1 MNYFKK
7 LGVIAAMAILLVS
20 CFNKREP
27 NYQFMPN
34 MYESVGYETYQK
46 SDAFP
51 GGYEAMLPPANTV
64 KRGYI
69 PYSIPNTPEGRAEA
83 FANLTSPL
91 DSLEVEVNLKVGK
104 ELYDIYC
111 AVCHGEK
118 GDGQG
123 TLVKREKFLGV
134 PSYDTREITAGST
147 YHVIYYGLNS
157 MGSYANQLSDKERWQ
172 VSEHVMKLRENL
184 VK

>member
-7 LGVIAAMAILLVS
+7 LGVIAATALLLVS

-46 SDAFP
+46 SAAFP
-51 GGYEAMLPPANTV
+51 GGFEAMLPPANTI
-64 KRGYI
+64 KRGFV
-69 PYSIPNTPEGRAEA
+69 PYTIPNTIEGKAEA
-83 FANLTSPL
+83 MLMRSPL
-91 DSLEVEVNLKVGK
+91 DSLNMEADLKVGK
-104 ELYDIYC
+104 ELYEIYC
-111 AVCHGEK
+111 GVCHGSK

-123 TLVKREKFLGV
+123 ILAQREKFVGV
-134 PSYDTREITAGST
+134 PAYDAREINIGST

-157 MGSYANQLSDKERWQ
+157 MGSYKNQLNEKERWQ
-172 VSEHVMKLRENL
+172 VAAHVMKLRENL